1 MVSKNCKVQQQKG
14 SRGNKLDLMICVFF
28 HNKWKEIIYTE
39 SRKWNCD
46 DEKIHND
53 YNKLVQLCIDNTDKL
68 FKIYEREPLNRNYMG
83 FGINIAG
90 EYIEIYGLVHKKDIK
105 YYFLVSRVKI
115 PFYKK
120 SVKEVEEFIH
130 TLMILQVRFFYSY

>member
-1 MVSKNCKVQQQKG
+1 
-14 SRGNKLDLMICVFF
+14 
-28 HNKWKEIIYTE
+28 
-39 SRKWNCD
+39 
-46 DEKIHND
+46 
-53 YNKLVQLCIDNTDKL
+53 VQLCIDNTDKL